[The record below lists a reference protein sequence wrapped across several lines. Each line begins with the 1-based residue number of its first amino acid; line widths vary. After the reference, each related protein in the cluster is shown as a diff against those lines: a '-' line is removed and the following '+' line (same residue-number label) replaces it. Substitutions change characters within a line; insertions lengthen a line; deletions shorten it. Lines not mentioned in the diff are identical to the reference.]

1 MSTVLLRAFMCLA
14 ILLGVNTPVGSQP
27 YPSKPV
33 RLIVPFA
40 PGGGADLTARLIGPK
55 LSDYLGQQVII
66 DNRGGASGNIGAE
79 LAAKSAAD
87 GHTLFLSTA
96 SHTMAVSVFS
106 NLRAHPTRDFA
117 PVTLIAKTPNI
128 LAVHPSLPA
137 KSVKELVALAKK
149 MPGKVNFASDG
160 VGNLRLGVE
169 LLKAMTGINMVNIPY
184 NGTAPAVIAVLSGE
198 ASLLMAPAIAV
209 LPHVSSGRMRGL
221 GVSSDQRLEILPQLP
236 TIAEAGIKGFEA
248 NQWYGFMF
256 PAGTAEAIVSR
267 MQADTIKVIQMPEM
281 KQRFIENA
289 FIGIGNTPSEF
300 AVFLREDINRWAVAV
315 KASGARVD

>member
-1 MSTVLLRAFMCLA
+1 M
-14 ILLGVNTPVGSQP
+14 LLGVNAPVGSQP

-40 PGGGADLTARLIGPK
+40 PGGGADLTARLIGPR

-137 KSVKELVALAKK
+137 KSVQELVALAKK
-149 MPGKVNFASDG
+149 VPSKINFASDG

-198 ASLLMAPAIAV
+198 AALIMAPAIAV
-209 LPHVSSGRMRGL
+209 LPHLSSGRMRGL
-221 GVSSDQRLEILPQLP
+221 GVSSDRRLEILPQLP

-289 FIGIGNTPSEF
+289 FIGVGNTPSEF
-300 AVFLREDINRWAVAV
+300 AVFLKEDINRWAIAV
-315 KASGARVD
+315 KASGARVE

>member
-184 NGTAPAVIAVLSGE
+184 NSTAPAVIAVLSGE

-221 GVSSDQRLEILPQLP
+221 GVSSDRRLEIQPQLP

-281 KQRFIENA
+281 KKRFIENA

-315 KASGARVD
+315 KASGARVE